1 MSPVRRLAS
10 AFVLAFLTIA
20 TARADPVSD
29 TDIAALREGARIDE
43 GCLKR
48 NVIDEIGKCRYAATA
63 TEKAAPL
70 MLGLWFHMWFSDVAL
85 AGLYREK
92 NPALAAKFEQLADAE
107 FPAVW
112 RINAAWGLRCRI
124 SAARS
129 GSTARPRWN
138 SALAG
143 CSARNL
149 SLTATLSP

>member
-10 AFVLAFLTIA
+10 AFVLAFLMIA

-43 GCLKR
+43 GCLSR

-107 FPAVW
+107 FPAVLAYQ
-112 RINAAWGLRCRI
+112 RSLGFEVSDFCRTVGVNCKT
-124 SAARS
+124 ALEFRARWMQ
-129 GSTARPRWN
+129 RPK
-138 SALAG
+138 
-143 CSARNL
+143 
-149 SLTATLSP
+149 P